1 MAVTPPPYS
10 MEVTLVITLA
20 DRADVLGTV
29 SRPLGQYSVVFGTI
43 ILQFSIQL
51 LSFWIILGKSF
62 SSNKTNVFFGFRHH
76 GSLMFDHQRDDLG
89 RTRDHFGDFR
99 WCFWAPWQPFAP
111 PYSHEPCLKLHL
123 VRNINVKM
131 RNLQNVY
138 TSYVHGGFS
147 WVLKPYIFKIHHSMF
162 KFGALWMRPFKAPT
176 EDDVIHLSLA
186 QKCFYNSRAR
196 AFVHIN

>member
-1 MAVTPPPYS
+1 
-10 MEVTLVITLA
+10 
-20 DRADVLGTV
+20 
-29 SRPLGQYSVVFGTI
+29 
-43 ILQFSIQL
+43 
-51 LSFWIILGKSF
+51 
-62 SSNKTNVFFGFRHH
+62 
-76 GSLMFDHQRDDLG
+76 MFDHQRDDLG

-162 KFGALWMRPFKAPT
+162 KFGALWMRPFKAPYGGRRHT
-176 EDDVIHLSLA
+176 SVTGSKVLLQFSRSRFRPYQL
-186 QKCFYNSRAR
+186 NS
-196 AFVHIN
+196 